1 MFTGHI
7 FLKNDLLKMA
17 KLFYKII
24 LPWDVVL
31 TLSPG
36 REGKMKKLLVGH
48 KSAYFNDNSPFARGT
63 ALYDPEL
70 KIYSHFSFLP
80 PKPKTFFKNK

>member
-1 MFTGHI
+1 
-7 FLKNDLLKMA
+7 
-17 KLFYKII
+17 
-24 LPWDVVL
+24 
-31 TLSPG
+31 
-36 REGKMKKLLVGH
+36 MKKLLVGH